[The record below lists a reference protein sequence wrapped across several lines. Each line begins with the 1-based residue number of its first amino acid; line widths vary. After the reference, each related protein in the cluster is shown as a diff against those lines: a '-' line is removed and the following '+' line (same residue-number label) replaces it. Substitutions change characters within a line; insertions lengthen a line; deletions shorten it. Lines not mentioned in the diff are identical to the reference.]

1 MATYLPLGV
10 GPAEMELLLKHGIK
24 YDKRQKRQLLEAYH
38 DQARPILAVL
48 LDYFSARKLKIPQD
62 YLDFLSQHNG
72 GRPEPG
78 SLRLQTQIISIQY
91 FYAYSSP
98 LEACTLDYASTLY
111 QGRIPHGLLPIAH
124 DSSGSLLLLNGAK
137 WTPGIFI
144 TGIMTMRPTARL
156 RLAGTICSSLPAAL
170 ASWSACC
177 SSHPLDK

>member
-78 SLRLQTQIISIQY
+78 SLRLQTQSISIQY

-124 DSSGSLLLLNGAK
+124 DSSGSLLLLNGSQVDSGHIYYWNHDNEADCTVEACWDNMLK
-137 WTPGIFI
+137 
-144 TGIMTMRPTARL
+144 
-156 RLAGTICSSLPAAL
+156 L
-170 ASWSACC
+170 ASSF
-177 SSHPLDK
+177 SELERLLQQSPS